1 MGALLAHCL
10 AWANPLAVD
19 QSSATR
25 TEAVLPAPD
34 EPSDSAGDEWTNDG
48 AEHDAPE
55 AELLGPAANDSPEEH
70 TNGHE
75 ASAGDAEGRADA
87 PEDDAARHDTA
98 EGDADD
104 DGEHHATP
112 DGKDDELLLEPVRA
126 PAPAKLYADPPPPEL
141 EGVYMGT
148 TRYTRTG
155 LHLRANV
162 GAGYLHIFNSS
173 AANLEDQPDF
183 SVENSSVSAV
193 PTHVELWLGGGLR
206 RDLALNLVVR
216 FGHASGGR
224 LRSGTHELELQ
235 GGLSTAFLGAG
246 LLYHLDPAHGWLVG
260 LVAGFERW
268 QASFERNTA
277 PQVGGSGIVASLLGG
292 HDWWIGADTAFGILT
307 KLDVGAATGNGRA
320 EVGELQLENSDID
333 FYLQAGVAISLSY
346 F

>member
-19 QSSATR
+19 QSSTTR
-25 TEAVLPAPD
+25 TEAPLPAPD
-34 EPSDSAGDEWTNDG
+34 EPSGSPEDEWTNEGGERDAADPLPPSANGGPEKDADG
-48 AEHDAPE
+48 QHAP
-55 AELLGPAANDSPEEH
+55 D
-70 TNGHE
+70 
-75 ASAGDAEGRADA
+75 GDAEDRPHA
-87 PEDDAARHDTA
+87 PEDEAMGRETA
-98 EGDADD
+98 EDDAEPRD
-104 DGEHHATP
+104 AP
-112 DGKDDELLLEPVRA
+112 DSENDELFLEPAPA

-193 PTHVELWLGGGLR
+193 PTHVELWLGGALQ

-216 FGHASGGR
+216 LGHASGGR
-224 LRSGTHELELQ
+224 LRSGTHELQLQ

-246 LLYHLDPAHGWLVG
+246 LIYHLDPAHGWLVG
-260 LVAGFERW
+260 LAAGFERW
-268 QASFERNTA
+268 QASFDRDTD

-292 HDWWIGADTAFGILT
+292 HDWWLGDDTAFGILT

-333 FYLQAGVAISLSY
+333 FYLQAGVAVSLSY